1 MKFICNFPS
10 SLFAFIYL
18 PPRGVVFMSFYLSSR
33 FFCALEKDGK
43 KSSIEEKF
51 LKRHW
56 ERKNALFRFICP
68 PPMYKYTL
76 YILPQDENRKLNF
89 YFYFMD
95 VFAVFIAYHIEIIDI
110 NLSIDELEF
119 GGCVTEWSKALFC

>member
-1 MKFICNFPS
+1 
-10 SLFAFIYL
+10 
-18 PPRGVVFMSFYLSSR
+18 
-33 FFCALEKDGK
+33 
-43 KSSIEEKF
+43 
-51 LKRHW
+51 
-56 ERKNALFRFICP
+56 
-68 PPMYKYTL
+68 MYKYTL